1 MSENSN
7 PGGHSLLKLVFV
19 GVSAALLVDLIRDSR
34 ERPRASVISVVPR
47 EGGGYDI
54 VTNN

>member
-1 MSENSN
+1 MSEDSN
-7 PGGHSLLKLVFV
+7 VGGHSLLKLVFA
-19 GVSAALLVDLIRDSR
+19 GVSAALLVDLIRDCQA
-34 ERPRASVISVVPR
+34 RPRPNVISVVPR